1 MMTWYSNELC
11 ITANSASNDI
21 YKTLLYCCTLLLL
34 YSALVYHPV
43 ADRAV
48 TTSKDC
54 TFKIWVMQLRED
66 SMDTKPTTASAA
78 AAGGKQS
85 AAAQAAAAAAQ
96 AAAAA
101 GPAVYWSCA
110 ISVSYKTSLP
120 AQAAAFSSDGSLLAV
135 TFAGIVTLW
144 GSAAAARAAAAAA
157 AAVTSAVSLAAIGDA
172 PAPIEATGGRSSSGN
187 GSSANNSGS
196 AAVALLGTLL
206 SDAGVTRPG
215 DVVVGDRAAQHS
227 LAFLPKSSSLL
238 VRDRGSAALWD
249 VISAVQRGAGP
260 KWSYKGSI
268 SSAAAVD
275 SSSASS
281 SSSGL
286 RVGRRTG
293 NVALCIDRSGKGQG
307 GGCTV
312 VLLSADSSVPLYS
325 WRLASAVRS
334 MVFTLPS
341 TSSNSNSSS
350 SSSSD
355 GAARAGLVVLTHS
368 GDVQLLS
375 VSSTSTSSSATTASA
390 GLDGAGVMLRPTAPL
405 AGALPLSG
413 KRKLILLSEGAEA
426 QQQQQQQQP
435 AWRAAGASP
444 LLLDNSSSSTG
455 EFTSLLSDTATVHLP
470 PATELLGSYLRSHLR
485 AAPAATAAAAGA
497 GAAAGASS
505 ATLPLRNGALN
516 GVLAKGSVL
525 KNGVVRGGSSNGRA
539 LGIDPTLLALF
550 SKHMAATSDSN

>member
-1 MMTWYSNELC
+1 M
-11 ITANSASNDI
+11 
-21 YKTLLYCCTLLLL
+21 
-34 YSALVYHPV
+34 
-43 ADRAV
+43 
-48 TTSKDC
+48 
-54 TFKIWVMQLRED
+54 D
-66 SMDTKPTTASAA
+66 SKPTTTATAA
-78 AAGGKQS
+78 AAGKQS
-85 AAAQAAAAAAQ
+85 AAAQAAAAAAAAAH
-96 AAAAA
+96 AAAA
-101 GPAVYWSCA
+101 PAVYWSCA

-157 AAVTSAVSLAAIGDA
+157 ATAAVSVAAVGDA
-172 PAPIEATGGRSSSGN
+172 PASIEATGGRSSSGSSS
-187 GSSANNSGS
+187 GSSSSSS

-206 SDAGVTRPG
+206 SDSGVTRPG
-215 DVVVGDRAAQHS
+215 DVVAGDRAAQHS

-249 VISAVQRGAGP
+249 VISAVQQGAGP
-260 KWSYKGSI
+260 KWSYRGAI
-268 SSAAAVD
+268 SCAAAVD
-275 SSSASS
+275 VSSGSGGSS
-281 SSSGL
+281 SSGGL

-293 NVALCIDRSGKGQG
+293 NVALCIDRSAKGQG

-325 WRLASAVRS
+325 WRLAQAAVRS

-341 TSSNSNSSS
+341 SSS
-350 SSSSD
+350 SSSSSSS
-355 GAARAGLVVLTHS
+355 GGSGSASRAGLVVLTHS

-375 VSSTSTSSSATTASA
+375 VTSASSSSATTTATM
-390 GLDGAGVMLRPTAPL
+390 DGAGVLLRPTALL

-413 KRKLILLSEGAEA
+413 KRKLMLLSEDAEA
-426 QQQQQQQQP
+426 QQQQQQQQQP
-435 AWRAAGASP
+435 SWRTAGASP
-444 LLLDNSSSSTG
+444 LLLDTSSTG

-485 AAPAATAAAAGA
+485 AAPTGTATAAA

-516 GVLAKGSVL
+516 GVLAKGSAVR
-525 KNGVVRGGSSNGRA
+525 NGGVRGGISNGRA

-550 SKHMAATSDSN
+550 SKHMAAASESN